1 VLLNYQTQEYANA
14 TINYIS
20 TIISFDNVRDKV
32 TDSEEIRK
40 QRVDGIQRKYKPK
53 EEKEVE
59 K

>member
-1 VLLNYQTQEYANA
+1 MLLNYQTQEYANA